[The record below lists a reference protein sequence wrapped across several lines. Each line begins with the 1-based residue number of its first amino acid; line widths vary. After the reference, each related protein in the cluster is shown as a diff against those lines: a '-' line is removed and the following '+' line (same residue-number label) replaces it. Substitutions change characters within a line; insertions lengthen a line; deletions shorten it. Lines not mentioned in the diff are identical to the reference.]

1 MNFPEILIMFSQNNI
16 KKPIDELLLFI
27 DFFLKM
33 KMITNKFQNLKSLI
47 VFTPNKSKYFFSF

>member
-33 KMITNKFQNLKSLI
+33 KMITNKFQNLKS
-47 VFTPNKSKYFFSF
+47 